1 MASCEFNVGDVR
13 RHRDGIHAPRV
24 MYENGILTMMG
35 RSIPVIGPVQLE
47 DRLRLIGCKE
57 EVIEEI
63 VGNLF
68 GYAPTLPED
77 LFDETVT
84 TEAAVAVPELVE
96 CLV

>member
-1 MASCEFNVGDVR
+1 MATCEFNVGDVR

-35 RSIPVIGPVQLE
+35 RSIPVIDPEQLE
-47 DRLRLIGCKE
+47 GRLRLIGCNE
-57 EVIEEI
+57 EVVEEI

-68 GYAPTLPED
+68 GFRIP
-77 LFDETVT
+77 
-84 TEAAVAVPELVE
+84 TEAAVAVPELAE

>member
-1 MASCEFNVGDVR
+1 
-13 RHRDGIHAPRV
+13 
-24 MYENGILTMMG
+24 MMG

-68 GYAPTLPED
+68 GYTPTLLEIP
-77 LFDETVT
+77 LDETVT
-84 TEAAVAVPELVE
+84 TEAAVAVSELAD